1 MKKETAIPEGSSRKR
16 HGLNNTTAL
25 AQRHRLLERLKSGPI
40 DTLLARRELNI
51 LMPAARIKELKDQGH
66 EIHPQYI
73 TITDEH
79 GHTHHGIALYT
90 LIKLA
95 DLGRTGV

>member
-1 MKKETAIPEGSSRKR
+1 MKTKTATPEGSSRKR
-16 HGLNNTTAL
+16 HDLDNTTAP

-66 EIHPQYI
+66 EIHAQYI
-73 TITDEH
+73 TITDER
-79 GHTHHGIALYT
+79 GHTHSGIALYT
-90 LIKLA
+90 LIRLA
-95 DLGRTGV
+95 NTGGAA